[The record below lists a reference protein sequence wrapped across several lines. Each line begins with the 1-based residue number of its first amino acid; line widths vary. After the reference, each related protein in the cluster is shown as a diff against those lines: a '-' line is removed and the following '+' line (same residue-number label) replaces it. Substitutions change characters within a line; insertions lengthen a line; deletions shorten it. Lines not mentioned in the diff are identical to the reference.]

1 MKKKINSELSASILY
16 IIVGLLLVFFPNAAL
31 SWAMTIAG
39 ALFIISGAVDIWK
52 KNLVGGAISVI
63 IGAAIILFGWL
74 LVSIVLLVFG
84 ILIAVKGGAELVEV
98 VRRKKVKIVDVIFPV
113 LTIIV
118 GIVLAFGNAISWLV
132 ICTGVFLC
140 IDGVIGVIG
149 HFKK

>member
-1 MKKKINSELSASILY
+1 MKQYNKIIILSRPNTNNDWAGIFVKKIKNNPENT
-16 IIVGLLLVFFPNAAL
+16 V
-31 SWAMTIAG
+31 AM
-39 ALFIISGAVDIWK
+39 L
-52 KNLVGGAISVI
+52 
-63 IGAAIILFGWL
+63 
-74 LVSIVLLVFG
+74 
-84 ILIAVKGGAELVEV
+84 
-98 VRRKKVKIVDVIFPV
+98 RRKKVKIVDVIFPV